1 MMSDIKK
8 IIGAVLVIATVSTV
22 SHAATFQIND
32 GSVLYDAQLIV
43 KNCDKDECSGSAKIM
58 LFKKGNKRVFQTL
71 TSNDLNF
78 YLDKA
83 HQPSVNIIQLY
94 DEQSPLIFDDFNFD
108 GQQDLAIRNGNES
121 SYGGPSYDVYVF
133 NKTRQQFVMSSELT
147 KLAIESLGM
156 FQTDDTRK
164 RLITFAKSGCCF
176 HVTSEYA
183 VIPNK
188 GIKLVHEVTEDAT
201 GAGEQ
206 VKVTTKSYNLHTKKW
221 HTISKKYP
229 LDQYYQ

>member
-1 MMSDIKK
+1 MK
-8 IIGAVLVIATVSTV
+8 ILNILVIFLLGLPLI

-43 KNCDKDECSGSAKIM
+43 KNCDKEECFGKAKIM
-58 LFKKGNKRVFQTL
+58 LFKKGNKRIFQTL

-78 YLDKA
+78 YLDKKQ
-83 HQPSVNIIQLY
+83 QPSVNVIQLY

-133 NKTRQQFVMSSELT
+133 NKTRQQFVISSELT
-147 KLAIESLGM
+147 ELAIENLGM

-221 HTISKKYP
+221 RTISKKYP

>member
-1 MMSDIKK
+1 MKNK
-8 IIGAVLVIATVSTV
+8 ISLKLLICLVLSGPLL

-43 KNCDKDECSGSAKIM
+43 KNCDQEECAGSAKII

-78 YLDKA
+78 YLDKKQ
-83 HQPSVNIIQLY
+83 QPSVNVIQLY

-133 NKTRQQFVMSSELT
+133 NKTRQQFVMSSALT
-147 KLAIESLGM
+147 ELAIENLGM
-156 FQTDDTRK
+156 FQTDAKRK
-164 RLITFAKSGCCF
+164 RIITFAKSGCCF

-188 GIKLVHEVTEDAT
+188 GLKLVHEVTEDVT

-206 VKVTTKSYNLHTKKW
+206 VTVITKSYNLHTKKW
-221 HTISKKYP
+221 RTISKKYP

>member
-1 MMSDIKK
+1 MKKVNWIK
-8 IIGAVLVIATVSTV
+8 ILLGLTLNCPMLT
-22 SHAATFQIND
+22 HAATFQINN
-32 GSVLYDAQLIV
+32 GSSLYNALLDV
-43 KNCDKDECSGSAKIM
+43 ESCDQEECAGKAKIK
-58 LFKKGNKRVFQTL
+58 LYKKGNSQVFQTL
-71 TSNDLNF
+71 TSADLNF
-78 YLDKA
+78 YLDKKQ
-83 HQPSVNIIQLY
+83 QPSVNIIQLY
-94 DEQSPLIFDDFNFD
+94 DEQSPLIFEDFNFD

-133 NKTRQQFVMSSELT
+133 NKTHQKFVLSSELT
-147 KLAIESLGM
+147 ELAIENLGM
-156 FQTDDTRK
+156 FQTDAKRK

-188 GIKLVHEVTEDAT
+188 GLKLVHEVTEDAT

-206 VKVTTKSYNLHTKKW
+206 VTVTTKSYNLYTKKW
-221 HTISKKYP
+221 RTISKKYP

>member
-8 IIGAVLVIATVSTV
+8 IIGTVLVIATVSTV

-43 KNCDKDECSGSAKIM
+43 KNCDKDECAGSAKII

-78 YLDKA
+78 YLDKKQ
-83 HQPSVNIIQLY
+83 QPSVNIIQLY

-147 KLAIESLGM
+147 ELAIENLGM
-156 FQTDDTRK
+156 FQTDAKRK
-164 RLITFAKSGCCF
+164 RIITFAKSGCCF

-188 GIKLVHEVTEDAT
+188 GLKLVHEVTEDAT

-206 VKVTTKSYNLHTKKW
+206 VEVTTKSYNLHTKKW
-221 HTISKKYP
+221 RTISKKFP